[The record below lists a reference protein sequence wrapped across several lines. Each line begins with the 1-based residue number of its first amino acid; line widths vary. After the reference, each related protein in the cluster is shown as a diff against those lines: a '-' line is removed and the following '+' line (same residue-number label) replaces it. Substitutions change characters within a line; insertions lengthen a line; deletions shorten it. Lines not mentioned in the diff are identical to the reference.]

1 MKFIYKILVL
11 GMVCLISNATYA
23 QIEQYSDDGTE
34 SCLDCEEKSSETSG
48 CLCTQLFHFNAFN
61 LAIPINNTKEE
72 WLRGQEGLLKTA
84 MSGLP
89 TESFTDVQRNYFKRV
104 ETNQLALNYVS
115 RLSAS
120 IASIENY
127 NEATLQTSTAAV
139 SILDIRKRNGNYG
152 DLKFRNRYLKDIT
165 DNEVNSLYSEQ
176 LGVRNSQREAAN
188 RFGVRNSRLLRMQS
202 DGYISN
208 FLAGSLV
215 VHYNHL
221 DYEPAIRFMTTY
233 MIRNAT
239 GVDDAPKNLT
249 DFEGNPLV
257 FFNEADDYSLTAEG
271 TESQNLQTL
280 FARTGA
286 SAQPTQVGYSP
297 PVFGNTPSDD
307 EVLFN
312 YAINGFDNNNLLNFF
327 NSQPDIRKRVKDY
340 LGYQGYKENSL
351 NLSESLLNAVNADTP
366 FPHANYTYNSVTP
379 VNFQT
384 ASNQDLAFNIKRS
397 LTSNREYYGLAKMLE
412 ALDQAN
418 VKPNLV
424 GQFIQEMA
432 SDNGINMQG
441 VLSYEETALL
451 FDFLIEEQYFTLREA
466 TYWLNFKGNIG
477 SVLWA
482 NGLSFPSMLQIP
494 YAVEGALA
502 LARGETF
509 DFAFRKKVYDIAQ
522 ALTLN
527 PAQQNELINMPTETG
542 LIFDYLDA
550 NNFSA
555 NSIAFANEARIAYLA
570 GEFVDLDLQIVSDG
584 LTGKAK
590 CLHEFLAEKGSSFIK
605 NIMANFEGNSRFGI
619 KIVSKPTVPGNDGNK
634 VGGRTFAPK
643 DGIIVIEI
651 STESV
656 ASRSALSAA
665 RTIIHEYIHADMYRK
680 IEDTSIH
687 DQQDVS
693 DFLSIYY
700 DFDNTKFEPKP
711 QHQTMA
717 KLYVNQIA
725 NTLKEFHKNVLVGD
739 YNYLTNNGTISLD
752 DFYQGLAW
760 SGLRNHN
767 VQAWIDL
774 GAVEQQKLIDATQEY
789 FHATTKTCPTN

>member
-23 QIEQYSDDGTE
+23 QIEQYSNDGTE

-165 DNEVNSLYSEQ
+165 DNEVNSLYNEQ

-257 FFNEADDYSLTAEG
+257 FFNEADDYSLTEEG

-312 YAINGFDNNNLLNFF
+312 YAINGFGGNLINFF
-327 NSQPDIRKRVKDY
+327 NGQPDIRKRVKDY

-351 NLSESLLNAVNADTP
+351 NLSESLLNAVNSDTP

-412 ALDQAN
+412 VLDRTN

-424 GQFIQEMA
+424 GQFIQEIA

-441 VLSYEETALL
+441 ILSYEDTALL

-466 TYWLNFKGNIG
+466 TYWVNFKDNVG

-502 LARGETF
+502 TARGETF
-509 DFAFRKKVYDIAQ
+509 DFAFRKKVYDISQ
-522 ALTLN
+522 ALNLN

-542 LIFDYLDA
+542 LIFDYLTA

-555 NSIAFANEARIAYLA
+555 NSIAFANEAYDVLRN
-570 GEFVDLDLQIVSDG
+570 GGNVDFVDEVILDSSFLSTNAYCVYSELKKRNGNLFRTTIGSFIDDPKYKLYFRVGECTTTDQACTDDELLESSNILVVKLENTNVQSLNAAALLLHEGIHAELFRFVNEANQGNVNPNERKRLFDLYRNFQTDLSTMNDMAQHTYMTENYVTPMAKAIRELDNNKYPLDYYMGFGWDG
-584 LTGKAK
+584 LRAYDYQGT
-590 CLHEFLAEKGSSFIK
+590 L
-605 NIMANFEGNSRFGI
+605 
-619 KIVSKPTVPGNDGNK
+619 
-634 VGGRTFAPK
+634 
-643 DGIIVIEI
+643 
-651 STESV
+651 STEESN
-656 ASRSALSAA
+656 
-665 RTIIHEYIHADMYRK
+665 EFYRLQA
-680 IEDTSIH
+680 I
-687 DQQDVS
+687 VN
-693 DFLSIYY
+693 
-700 DFDNTKFEPKP
+700 DNTNFNP
-711 QHQTMA
+711 
-717 KLYVNQIA
+717 
-725 NTLKEFHKNVLVGD
+725 
-739 YNYLTNNGTISLD
+739 NNC
-752 DFYQGLAW
+752 
-760 SGLRNHN
+760 N
-767 VQAWIDL
+767 
-774 GAVEQQKLIDATQEY
+774 
-789 FHATTKTCPTN
+789 

>member
-23 QIEQYSDDGTE
+23 QIEQYSNDGTD
-34 SCLDCEEKSSETSG
+34 SCIDCESKNSETSG

-412 ALDQAN
+412 VLDRTN

-424 GQFIQEMA
+424 GQFIQEIA

-441 VLSYEETALL
+441 ILSYEDTALL

-466 TYWLNFKGNIG
+466 TYWVNFKDNVG

-502 LARGETF
+502 TARGETF
-509 DFAFRKKVYDIAQ
+509 DFAFRKKVYDISQ
-522 ALTLN
+522 ALNLN

-542 LIFDYLDA
+542 LIFDYLTA
-550 NNFSA
+550 NNSSA

-590 CLHEFLAEKGSSFIK
+590 CLHEFLAEKGSNFIK
-605 NIMANFEGNSRFGI
+605 DIMANFEGNSEFGI
-619 KIVSKPTVPGNDGNK
+619 KIVSKQKVFGSDGK
-634 VGGRTFAPK
+634 EVSGKTHPPE

-651 STESV
+651 SIDK
-656 ASRSALSAA
+656 AISRSALSVA
-665 RTIIHEYIHADMYRK
+665 RTIIHEYIHADMFRK
-680 IEDTSIH
+680 TNAA
-687 DQQDVS
+687 DQQAQEVL
-693 DFLSIYY
+693 DFRLT
-700 DFDNTKFEPKP
+700 FDQFERTNFEPKP
-711 QHQTMA
+711 QHSTMA
-717 KLYVNQIA
+717 LLYVNQIA

-760 SGLRNHN
+760 SGLRNQG
-767 VQAWIDL
+767 VKAWTDL
-774 GAVEQQKLIDATQEY
+774 GDEEQQRLIDATQEY